1 MNKAEGKILRSYLL
15 HYGESPTPNLS
26 YAGFNLVPRGNLLA
40 LWKGEHTVE
49 VIFVAIIL
57 LCCCDK
63 PHMEVQNSPMQSAH
77 GVHGISARML
87 ATNGGFA
94 KSTGE

>member
-15 HYGESPTPNLS
+15 HYDESPTPNRS
-26 YAGFNLVPRGNLLA
+26 YSGFDLVPCGNLLA
-40 LWKGEHTVE
+40 LWEGEHTVE
-49 VIFVAIIL
+49 VIFVVIIPL
-57 LCCCDK
+57 QCRDH

-77 GVHGISARML
+77 GVHGSSARML